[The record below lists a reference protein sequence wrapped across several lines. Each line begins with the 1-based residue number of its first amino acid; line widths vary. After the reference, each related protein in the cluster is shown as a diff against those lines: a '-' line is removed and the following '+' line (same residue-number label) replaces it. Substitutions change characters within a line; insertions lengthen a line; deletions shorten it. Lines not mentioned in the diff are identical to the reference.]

1 MNETAGG
8 ILMVDFERA
17 RAHMVDNQL
26 RTSGVFDRRILAR
39 MRAVPREIFVPEA
52 RRALAYVDDIQ
63 WLGSAASR
71 RFMAPPAILGR
82 LLQLAAILET
92 DSVLH
97 VGAGTGYGPALLAG
111 LAQKVTGLEANAA
124 LAAEANA
131 HLAALGLGNAHVMAG
146 DAAALGKAR
155 FDVIVIEGMVEAVPE
170 ALLAA
175 LEDGGRLVA
184 PVRSGG
190 VGIANLFVKAEGKVT
205 ARQEFNVNLPP
216 IFAAPA
222 VESFVF

>member
-1 MNETAGG
+1 MNGTVGG

-26 RTSGVFDRRILAR
+26 RTSGVFDRRVLAR
-39 MRAVPREIFVPEA
+39 MRVVPREIFVPVA
-52 RRALAYVDDIQ
+52 RRALAYIDDFQ
-63 WLGSAASR
+63 WLGSPAKR
-71 RFMAPPAILGR
+71 RFMASPAILGR
-82 LLQLAAILET
+82 LLQLADILES

-111 LAQKVTGLEANAA
+111 LAEEVTGLEADAA

-131 HLAALGLGNAHVMAG
+131 HLTALGLDNARVIAG
-146 DAAALGKAR
+146 DAGALGRAR
-155 FDVIVIEGMVEAVPE
+155 FDVIIVEGMVDSVPQ

-175 LEDGGRLVA
+175 LNDGGRLVA

-190 VGIANLFVKAEGKVT
+190 VGIANIFVKAEGKVT
-205 ARQEFNVNLPP
+205 ARQEFDVNLPAL
-216 IFAAPA
+216 FAAPA
-222 VESFVF
+222 AESFVF